1 MKWCNIEKNMSS
13 QEFISTN
20 KDVMNKNKILFVD
33 DDQRLCRLVKRYV
46 ENHGYDFVSAHNADD
61 AHKTLVDNEDISLIL
76 LDIML
81 PDRDGLT
88 LAQEI
93 RHQLTT
99 PIIFL
104 TAKAEIDDKVSGLE
118 AGADDYIT
126 KPFEAK
132 ELIARIQTVLRR
144 TQASQPSQINKTHAN
159 FAGWS
164 LNLISQQLFSP
175 DGDNI
180 EITSTEYRLLSAL
193 ISRPNVTIHREE
205 ILNILSGRE
214 WSPLDRSADMAISKL
229 RKKLTHDSNKST
241 LIRTIRN
248 KGYQLTA
255 EVEFVEAH

>member
-1 MKWCNIEKNMSS
+1 MPPTGIYCPV
-13 QEFISTN
+13 
-20 KDVMNKNKILFVD
+20 KDVMSKDKILFVD
-33 DDQRLCRLVKRYV
+33 DDQRLCRLVKRYI
-46 ENHGYDFVSAHNADD
+46 ENNDYDFVSAHSADD

-76 LDIML
+76 LDVML

-126 KPFEAK
+126 KPFEEK

-144 TQASQPSQINKTHAN
+144 TQASQITQKNKTHAN

-164 LNLISQQLFSP
+164 LNLINQQLYSP
-175 DGDNI
+175 DGNNI

-229 RKKLTHDSNKST
+229 RKKLTLNSLQPN

-255 EVEFVEAH
+255 EVEFVEMH